1 MNNNDKPVVLFIDD
15 ELFLLNAYQRMFR
28 KSKWLCLYSQTIAE
42 AHQLMAQYP
51 VQLILCDYY
60 LMDGNAAE
68 FFQGLDGRFNRIK
81 RILLSGSSDTLKAPL
96 FNTALVDVILHKP
109 CTKDKLTSVIEHCLR
124 ADSNSLA

>member
-1 MNNNDKPVVLFIDD
+1 MINHEKPVVLFIDD

-60 LMDGNAAE
+60 LMDGNATE
-68 FFQGLDGRFNRIK
+68 FFQGLDERFHGVK
-81 RILLSGSSDTLKAPL
+81 RVLLSGSSDTLKAPL
-96 FNTALVDVILHKP
+96 FNPALVDVILHKP
-109 CTKDKLTSVIEHCLR
+109 CTKDKLTTVIERCLG
-124 ADSNSLA
+124 AESNSLA